1 MQRRE
6 DPVPVHHDAPWG
18 PLAPRSAFWLLI
30 RFVLTVLLLPLWWAL
45 IVVIFL
51 GFIAFGIVAE
61 LLTVIPGFE
70 KGFLGLID
78 KFGDSVA
85 VWPAWCV
92 TLPELRHEGDAAYY
106 RARVDK
112 RIAVWTSKELAAQK
126 AKKAPPPG
134 PHDVAVREYRGVG
147 AGYVIEAARARGWE
161 LSHDRP
167 SDPLRVVRL
176 RRLPVT
182 A

>member
-1 MQRRE
+1 M
-6 DPVPVHHDAPWG
+6 HHDASWG
-18 PLAPRSAFWLLI
+18 PLPSRSAFWLLI

-61 LLTVIPGFE
+61 ILTVIPGFE

-78 KFGDSVA
+78 KFGDNVA

-92 TLPELRHEGDAAYY
+92 TLPELRHEGDVAFY

-147 AGYVIEAARARGWE
+147 AGYVVEAARARGWE